1 MPSDISSYVICRGMV
16 AFVWF
21 YHGLVPKLLGPHSD
35 ELRMNL
41 ALGLNPE
48 QAEGLSMVAGVFEVL
63 FALLIVVC
71 WRQRWPLVVT
81 AVAMVGLLLFSLVAV
96 PSLAMAAFNP
106 VTTNLLMLAL
116 ALAALR
122 LMPVMHSVPNG

>member
-1 MPSDISSYVICRGMV
+1 MLSKVSSYAICRGMV

-21 YHGLVPKLLGPHSD
+21 YHGLVPKLLGPHAD

-41 ALGLNPE
+41 ALGLNRAHAE
-48 QAEGLSMVAGVFEVL
+48 QLSRVAGVCELL

-106 VTTNLLMLAL
+106 VTTNLLVLAL
-116 ALAALR
+116 SVVALR
-122 LMPVMHSVPNG
+122 LQGAAQTASR